1 MHLCSLNHKSFLL
14 EKQVKNLLL
23 SLSHTVGVSQKLLME
38 TLTCVRFGLRA
49 SQVTLTRSSLFRFTL
64 SASVNER
71 TDTHTAT
78 VSLRST
84 SSREVCQARLA
95 VGGCRWRILHD
106 GPHQKANSFPFS
118 FHPEIRG
125 NLTTPIYYGLLV
137 INYMSQDFQ
146 GL

>member
-64 SASVNER
+64 SASFVSQTAEHACSCPSKEHTPLTIRLLRQR
-71 TDTHTAT
+71 T
-78 VSLRST
+78 LRNSH
-84 SSREVCQARLA
+84 VL
-95 VGGCRWRILHD
+95 CR
-106 GPHQKANSFPFS
+106 
-118 FHPEIRG
+118 
-125 NLTTPIYYGLLV
+125 NLVMRNGEP
-137 INYMSQDFQ
+137 
-146 GL
+146 